1 MELKNFRQR
10 KENDKIIVTF
20 QIDFQQDSQHSLYH
34 IIKNAL
40 SNVRISEYNQNIS
53 RLTFKVGLL
62 KGQQQFVYLLTF
74 VSQLSLLFSSHIPI
88 QVDQTIEFELE
99 IEKLDRISAFKNI
112 TDTIIF
118 NNFRRSY
125 DLSLLSDLHQLRTL
139 SLINCQISKIPNI
152 PVLSLE
158 NLYISNNNIDDL
170 SPIAKLTNLIKL
182 DASANQILNLQP
194 ISKLINLTHLQVR
207 NNNISDV
214 YCLRSIKTLKYLDIS
229 QNSQVDIWGLQFLKK
244 LICLEVYNCN
254 IADLSPIEGL
264 KQLKTLGINNDLIQS
279 SEIFAIKQQIPNLT
293 INYGHNNVI
302 QRKHNLRQL
311 GQYNQCQRCEHQQKF
326 WFRPL
331 LADANGNSVQFQEN
345 VSYNQSSN
353 IKLRQF
359 AIYNPRTQL
368 YSIKTSIR
376 VKQFRINFEVIKE
389 RTVQKLNGIANGF
402 FQIIDRFSQPDD
414 ETFLQ

>member
-1 MELKNFRQR
+1 MELKNWRQR
-10 KENDKIIVTF
+10 KEYDKIIVTF

-40 SNVRISEYNQNIS
+40 SNVLISEYNQNIS

-62 KGQQQFVYLLTF
+62 NGQQHFIYLLTF
-74 VSQLSLLFSSHIPI
+74 VSQLSLLFSSYIPI

-99 IEKLDRISAFKNI
+99 IEKLDRISAFQNI

-125 DLSLLSDLHQLRTL
+125 DLRLLSDLHQLRTL

-182 DASANQILNLQP
+182 DASANQILNLQS

-229 QNSQVDIWGLQFLKK
+229 QNSQVDIWGLQFMRK
-244 LICLEVYNCN
+244 LFCLEVYNCN

-264 KQLKTLGINNDLIQS
+264 KNLKSLGISKDLIQS
-279 SEIFAIKQQIPNLT
+279 SEIFAIRQHIPNLT
-293 INYGHNNVI
+293 INYDNNNVI
-302 QRKHNLRQL
+302 QRKLFLFQHNLRQL
-311 GQYNQCQRCEHQQKF
+311 GQYNKCQPCENQQKF

-331 LADANGNSVQFQEN
+331 LADVNGNSVQFQEN
-345 VSYNQSSN
+345 AIYN
-353 IKLRQF
+353 F

-368 YSIKTSIR
+368 YSIKVTFR
-376 VKQFRINFEVIKE
+376 VKQFRINFEAIKE

-402 FQIIDRFSQPDD
+402 FKIIDRLLQPDD